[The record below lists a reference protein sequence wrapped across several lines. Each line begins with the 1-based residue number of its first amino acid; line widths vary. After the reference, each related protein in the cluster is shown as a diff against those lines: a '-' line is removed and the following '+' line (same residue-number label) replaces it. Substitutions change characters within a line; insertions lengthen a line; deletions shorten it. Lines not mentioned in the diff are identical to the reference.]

1 MVSHS
6 ESSLNA
12 ISRMSPP
19 HAGHSSGNSSPTR
32 AISLAQAI
40 REVSCERADSGCA
53 AVSAANHGEPFERKG
68 RPGKGSQQVF
78 ETLKIARYVAV
89 EERDPDTRVD

>member
-19 HAGHSSGNSSPTR
+19 HVGHASGNSSPTR
-32 AISLAQAI
+32 AISFAQAFA
-40 REVSCERADSGCA
+40 RRVVRAGLLMRVRAASRGATFVPMPAGSGLA
-53 AVSAANHGEPFERKG
+53 LLAD
-68 RPGKGSQQVF
+68 
-78 ETLKIARYVAV
+78 VAFL
-89 EERDPDTRVD
+89 RAP

>member
-19 HAGHSSGNSSPTR
+19 QFGHSSGNSSPTR

-53 AVSAANHGEPFERKG
+53 AVWAANHGEPFESKG
-68 RPGKGSQQVF
+68 WPGKGSQQVLKRL
-78 ETLKIARYVAV
+78 TL
-89 EERDPDTRVD
+89 DTHLGR